1 MRGEYYLDIRAHSW
15 AVWSL
20 LNVRHLA
27 LQKGRPQEAQEMKGA
42 LMSTRARHST
52 HTAG

>member
-1 MRGEYYLDIRAHSW
+1 MRGEYYLEISAQSL

-27 LQKGRPQEAQEMKGA
+27 LQKGRPQEAQEMNGA
-42 LMSTRARHST
+42 LEENVK
-52 HTAG
+52 